1 MKKKI
6 LLFTLLTTSLLMT
19 GCDPTTSSSSSSSP
33 SESIQEVHVDSIK
46 ITNADVTMK
55 VGEVLTLNVNVLPN
69 NAVNKLVNFESS
81 DSSVASVDFNGKVT
95 ARKVGTCKIK
105 AISDDDSTK
114 FDEINIKVEEASF
127 TSLKVEFGDDVDIV
141 ETNNNKFYK
150 LVVGEAYHLNI
161 SVTPSGDK
169 LPELEAEFNLK
180 DYCSFDN
187 KTNTLTALKRT
198 DNVTVT
204 FKIKGTNIKQEF
216 NLKIINQGEKGI
228 DEVIN
233 KLNNSSKLESQ
244 KKVTHYDINYDFDV
258 VDLNLEN
265 RTHTIENTSFN
276 IYKNGGN
283 YFMLGDGSRQVTK
296 NNNTKTTDFTT
307 FKGIDGESYYEFQVD
322 DNGNHLSDTYRKT
335 ISSEDSKVTIS
346 TATAIKKSTIFTLN
360 SHDGLS
366 EIAKFQMNFLYENSY
381 PSTEGITIGSL
392 PMYFGGNA
400 LKNTTISEENNV
412 ISVDSY
418 FIEKRP
424 SSAALE
430 KGEVY
435 FNHGEYTFTNDI
447 LTSINV
453 TSKVYNNDSFD
464 FDNETLKENPET
476 VKTFKL
482 AYTQSFG
489 EYQSFNNEQYNPNKL
504 YFTDYTPILLDSN
517 KQVPLEYEIGKS
529 YDLSYTNPTPNMA
542 TASIDGL
549 KIMDNSNPSVAT
561 ISSDQK
567 SITINASGSTTL
579 GVYSTKN
586 NIKKE
591 IVVTVGKVEAEEIKI
606 LINNKEVSGTIEAKV
621 NEKIDNITFK
631 INPKEASQEVEVS
644 ISNGEGV
651 LTKNENGSYS
661 FMSTKEGQSTLL
673 VKAKGTNISSSIIFN
688 VTKEAEAT
696 TLIEKMM
703 KNTYT
708 CKERVLSG
716 GDDILSNK
724 LTFKSSS
731 KALFEVK
738 TASITYKI
746 SCNISIDETKSIVV
760 FTSFDISPKEELNT
774 YGEYYPIIELNKEF
788 KVLDNGAK
796 IQIVLY
802 NIWDNEKVNIKDYS
816 TNLAAYDF
824 VTE

>member
-464 FDNETLKENPET
+464 FNNETLKENPET

-517 KQVPLEYEIGKS
+517 KQVPVEYEIGKS
-529 YDLSYTNPTPNMA
+529 YDLSYINPTPNMA

-661 FMSTKEGQSTLL
+661 FMSTKEGQSTLF

-703 KNTYT
+703 KNTYECRELT
-708 CKERVLSG
+708 AEHYDNSLKITSSTTAVFNVNDSG
-716 GDDILSNK
+716 EIHKVNC
-724 LTFKSSS
+724 
-731 KALFEVK
+731 E
-738 TASITYKI
+738 
-746 SCNISIDETKSIVV
+746 IVV
-760 FTSFDISPKEELNT
+760 NENTKTIKFTKFTPVGLEYYEYTGACLPVIKTDCEYNITDESSFDINLLLIDPRDGFVCDYITESETITT
-774 YGEYYPIIELNKEF
+774 YHFISK
-788 KVLDNGAK
+788 
-796 IQIVLY
+796 
-802 NIWDNEKVNIKDYS
+802 
-816 TNLAAYDF
+816 
-824 VTE
+824 

>member
-447 LTSINV
+447 LTSISV

-464 FDNETLKENPET
+464 FNNETLKENPET

-517 KQVPLEYEIGKS
+517 KKVPLEYEIGKS

>member
-464 FDNETLKENPET
+464 FNNETLKENPET

-517 KQVPLEYEIGKS
+517 KQVPVEYEIGKS
-529 YDLSYTNPTPNMA
+529 YDLSYINPTPNMA

-661 FMSTKEGQSTLL
+661 FMSAKEGQSTLL

>member
-424 SSAALE
+424 SSSALE

-447 LTSINV
+447 LTSISV

-464 FDNETLKENPET
+464 FNNETLKENPNT
-476 VKTFKL
+476 IKVFKL
-482 AYTQSFG
+482 EYTQTFG
-489 EYQSFNNEQYNPNKL
+489 EYQPFNNEQYNPNKL

-517 KQVPLEYEIGKS
+517 KKVPLEYEIGKS

-606 LINNKEVSGTIEAKV
+606 LINNKEVSGTIEAKI
-621 NEKIDNITFK
+621 NKKIDNISFK
-631 INPKEASQEVEVS
+631 VNPNGASQDVDVS
-644 ISNGEGV
+644 ISDGEGI
-651 LTKNENGSYS
+651 LTPNENGTYS

-688 VTKEAEAT
+688 VTKEAEAN

-703 KNTYT
+703 KNTYE
-708 CKERVLSG
+708 CKDLTDFEYKHSLKITSSTTAVFTVIDALSSG
-716 GDDILSNK
+716 NY
-724 LTFKSSS
+724 
-731 KALFEVK
+731 VVN
-738 TASITYKI
+738 
-746 SCNISIDETKSIVV
+746 CNILINETNKTIE
-760 FTSFDISPKEELNT
+760 FTSFEPVSDDYTSLPMIPTNKSYKITDENSFEVNFVFESHGEIVDFIEESIEIHT
-774 YGEYYPIIELNKEF
+774 YHFN
-788 KVLDNGAK
+788 AK
-796 IQIVLY
+796 A
-802 NIWDNEKVNIKDYS
+802 E
-816 TNLAAYDF
+816 
-824 VTE
+824 

>member
-33 SESIQEVHVDSIK
+33 SESIQEIHVDSIK

-69 NAVNKLVNFESS
+69 NAVNRLVNFESS

-447 LTSINV
+447 LTSISV

-464 FDNETLKENPET
+464 FNNETLKENPET

-517 KQVPLEYEIGKS
+517 KQVPVEYEIGKS
-529 YDLSYTNPTPNMA
+529 YDLSYINPTPNMA

-631 INPKEASQEVEVS
+631 ISPKEASQEVEVS

-760 FTSFDISPKEELNT
+760 FTSFDIFPKEELNT

>member
-114 FDEINIKVEEASF
+114 FDEINIKVEKASF

-335 ISSEDSKVTIS
+335 IFSEDSKVTIS

-424 SSAALE
+424 SEAALE

-447 LTSINV
+447 LTSISV

-464 FDNETLKENPET
+464 FNNETLKENPET

-517 KQVPLEYEIGKS
+517 KKVPLEYEIGKS
-529 YDLSYTNPTPNMA
+529 YNLSYTNPTPNMA

-688 VTKEAEAT
+688 ATKEAEAT

>member
-1 MKKKI
+1 
-6 LLFTLLTTSLLMT
+6 
-19 GCDPTTSSSSSSSP
+19 
-33 SESIQEVHVDSIK
+33 
-46 ITNADVTMK
+46 
-55 VGEVLTLNVNVLPN
+55 
-69 NAVNKLVNFESS
+69 
-81 DSSVASVDFNGKVT
+81 
-95 ARKVGTCKIK
+95 
-105 AISDDDSTK
+105 
-114 FDEINIKVEEASF
+114 
-127 TSLKVEFGDDVDIV
+127 
-141 ETNNNKFYK
+141 
-150 LVVGEAYHLNI
+150 
-161 SVTPSGDK
+161 
-169 LPELEAEFNLK
+169 
-180 DYCSFDN
+180 
-187 KTNTLTALKRT
+187 
-198 DNVTVT
+198 
-204 FKIKGTNIKQEF
+204 
-216 NLKIINQGEKGI
+216 
-228 DEVIN
+228 
-233 KLNNSSKLESQ
+233 
-244 KKVTHYDINYDFDV
+244 
-258 VDLNLEN
+258 
-265 RTHTIENTSFN
+265 
-276 IYKNGGN
+276 
-283 YFMLGDGSRQVTK
+283 MLGDGSRQVTK

-464 FDNETLKENPET
+464 FNNETLKENPET

-517 KQVPLEYEIGKS
+517 KQVPVEYEIGKS
-529 YDLSYTNPTPNMA
+529 YDLSYINPTPNMA

-688 VTKEAEAT
+688 ATKEAEAT

>member
-127 TSLKVEFGDDVDIV
+127 TSLKVEFDDDVDIV

-244 KKVTHYDINYDFDV
+244 KKITHYDINYDFDV

-392 PMYFGGNA
+392 PMYFGGKA

-447 LTSINV
+447 LTSISV

-464 FDNETLKENPET
+464 FNNETLKENPET

-489 EYQSFNNEQYNPNKL
+489 KYQSFNNEQYNPNKL

-517 KQVPLEYEIGKS
+517 KKVPLEYEIGKS

-621 NEKIDNITFK
+621 NEKIDNISFK
-631 INPKEASQEVEVS
+631 VNPNGASQDVDVS
-644 ISNGEGV
+644 ISDGEGI
-651 LTKNENGSYS
+651 LTPNENGTYS

-673 VKAKGTNISSSIIFN
+673 VKARGTNISSSIIFN
-688 VTKEAEAT
+688 VTKEAEAN

-703 KNTYT
+703 KNTYE
-708 CKERVLSG
+708 CKDLTDFEYKHSLKITSSTTAVFTVIDALSSG
-716 GDDILSNK
+716 NY
-724 LTFKSSS
+724 
-731 KALFEVK
+731 VVN
-738 TASITYKI
+738 
-746 SCNISIDETKSIVV
+746 CNILINETNKTIE
-760 FTSFDISPKEELNT
+760 FTSFDPVSDDYTSLPMIPTNKSYKITDENSFEVNFVFESHGEIVDFIEESIEIHT
-774 YGEYYPIIELNKEF
+774 YHFN
-788 KVLDNGAK
+788 AK
-796 IQIVLY
+796 A
-802 NIWDNEKVNIKDYS
+802 E
-816 TNLAAYDF
+816 
-824 VTE
+824 

>member
-1 MKKKI
+1 MKNK
-6 LLFTLLTTSLLMT
+6 LLLTLLVAPLLLT
-19 GCDPTTSSSSSSSP
+19 GCNPTTNTSSNTSQN
-33 SESIQEVHVDSIK
+33 ESIQEIHVDSID
-46 ITNADVTMK
+46 ITNNDITMK
-55 VGEVLTLNVNVLPN
+55 IGEVLTLNVNVLPN
-69 NAVNKLVNFESS
+69 NAVNKLVNYESS
-81 DSSVASVDFNGKVT
+81 DSTVASVDFNGKVT
-95 ARKVGTCKIK
+95 ARKVGNCKIK
-105 AISDDDSTK
+105 AISDDDPSK
-114 FDEINIKVEEASF
+114 FDEINIKVEEAAF
-127 TSLKVEFGDDVDIV
+127 TSLKVEFGNDVEVV
-141 ETNNNKFYK
+141 ETPNNKFYK
-150 LVVGEAYHLNI
+150 LIVGETYPLNV
-161 SVTPSGDK
+161 SVTPNSDK
-169 LPELEAEFNLK
+169 LPELEAVFNLK

-187 KTNTLTALKRT
+187 KNNTLTALKRT
-198 DNVTVT
+198 DNITVS
-204 FKIKGTNIKQEF
+204 FKIKGTNIKQDY
-216 NLKIINQGEKGI
+216 NLRIINKGEKDI
-228 DEVIN
+228 AEVI
-233 KLNNSSKLESQ
+233 KKIDKSSELENQ
-244 KKVTHYDINYDFDV
+244 KHVTNYNISYDSDV

-265 RTHTIENTSFN
+265 RTHTVENTSHN

-283 YFMLGDGSRQVTK
+283 YFMLGKGTKKVTK
-296 NNNTKTTDFTT
+296 NNNTKTTDFTS
-307 FKGIDGESYYEFQVD
+307 FKGMDGESYYEFKVD
-322 DNGNHLSDTYRKT
+322 NNGNHLSDTYRKT

-360 SHDGLS
+360 SHNGLS

-392 PMYFGGNA
+392 PMYFGGKA

-424 SSAALE
+424 SSSALE

-464 FDNETLKENPET
+464 FNNETLKENPNT
-476 VKTFKL
+476 IKVFKL
-482 AYTQSFG
+482 EYTQTFG
-489 EYQSFNNEQYNPNKL
+489 EYQPFNNEQYNPNKL

-517 KQVPLEYEIGKS
+517 KQVPVEYEIGKS
-529 YDLSYTNPTPNMA
+529 YDLSYINPTPNMA

-621 NEKIDNITFK
+621 NEKIDNISFK
-631 INPKEASQEVEVS
+631 VNPNGASQDVDVS
-644 ISNGEGV
+644 ISDGEGI
-651 LTKNENGSYS
+651 LTPNENGTYS
-661 FMSTKEGQSTLL
+661 FMSAKEGQSTLL

-708 CKERVLSG
+708 CQERVLSG

>member
-464 FDNETLKENPET
+464 FNNETLKENPET

-517 KQVPLEYEIGKS
+517 KQVPVEYEIGKS
-529 YDLSYTNPTPNMA
+529 YDLSYINPTPNMA

-631 INPKEASQEVEVS
+631 VNPKEASQEVEVS

-661 FMSTKEGQSTLL
+661 FMSAKEGQSTLL

>member
-81 DSSVASVDFNGKVT
+81 DSTVASVDFNGKVT
-95 ARKVGTCKIK
+95 ARKVGNCKIK
-105 AISDDDSTK
+105 AISDDDPSK
-114 FDEINIKVEEASF
+114 FDEINIKVEEATF
-127 TSLKVEFGDDVDIV
+127 TSLKVEFGNDVEVV
-141 ETNNNKFYK
+141 ETPNNKFYK
-150 LVVGEAYHLNI
+150 LVVGEAYHLNV
-161 SVTPSGDK
+161 SVTPNSDK
-169 LPELEAEFNLK
+169 LPELEAVFNLK

-187 KTNTLTALKRT
+187 KNNTLTALKRT
-198 DNVTVT
+198 DNITVS
-204 FKIKGTNIKQEF
+204 FKIKGTNIKQDY
-216 NLKIINQGEKGI
+216 NLRIINKGEKDI
-228 DEVIN
+228 AEVIKKIN
-233 KLNNSSKLESQ
+233 KSSELENQ
-244 KKVTHYDINYDFDV
+244 KHVTNYNISYDSDV

-392 PMYFGGNA
+392 PMYFGGKA

-418 FIEKRP
+418 FIEKGP

-447 LTSINV
+447 LTSISV

-464 FDNETLKENPET
+464 FNNETLKENPET

-489 EYQSFNNEQYNPNKL
+489 KYQSFNNEQYNPNKL

-517 KQVPLEYEIGKS
+517 KKVPLEYEIGKS

-621 NEKIDNITFK
+621 NEKIDNISFK
-631 INPKEASQEVEVS
+631 VNPNGASQDVDVS
-644 ISNGEGV
+644 ISDGEGI
-651 LTKNENGSYS
+651 LTPNENGTYS

-673 VKAKGTNISSSIIFN
+673 VKARGTNISSSIIFN
-688 VTKEAEAT
+688 VTKEAEAN

-703 KNTYT
+703 KNTYE
-708 CKERVLSG
+708 CKDLTDFEYKHSLKITSSTTAVFTVIDALSSG
-716 GDDILSNK
+716 NY
-724 LTFKSSS
+724 
-731 KALFEVK
+731 VVN
-738 TASITYKI
+738 
-746 SCNISIDETKSIVV
+746 CNILINETNKTIE
-760 FTSFDISPKEELNT
+760 FTSFDPVSDDYTSLPMIPTNKSYKITDENSFEVNFVFESHGEIVDFIEESIEIHT
-774 YGEYYPIIELNKEF
+774 YHFN
-788 KVLDNGAK
+788 AK
-796 IQIVLY
+796 A
-802 NIWDNEKVNIKDYS
+802 E
-816 TNLAAYDF
+816 
-824 VTE
+824 

>member
-6 LLFTLLTTSLLMT
+6 LLFTLLATSFLMT
-19 GCDPTTSSSSSSSP
+19 GCNPTISSTSSSSNQSDTP
-33 SESIQEVHVDSIK
+33 QEVHVDSIK
-46 ITNADVTMK
+46 IINADATMK

-69 NAVNKLVNFESS
+69 NAVNKLINFESS

-114 FDEINIKVEEASF
+114 FDEINIKVEAAAF
-127 TSLKVEFGDDVDIV
+127 TSLKVEFGDNVDIV

-150 LVVGEAYHLNI
+150 LVVGETYPLNV
-161 SVTPSGDK
+161 SVTPNSDK

-180 DYCSFDN
+180 DYCSFDD

-216 NLKIINQGEKGI
+216 NLRIINQGEKGI

-265 RTHTIENTSFN
+265 RTHTIENTSFDV
-276 IYKNGGN
+276 YKNGGN
-283 YFMLGDGSRQVTK
+283 YFMLGDGSKQVTK

-322 DNGNHLSDTYRKT
+322 DNGNHLSDAYRRT
-335 ISSEDSKVTIS
+335 ITSEDSKVTIS
-346 TATAIKKSTIFTLN
+346 TATAIKNSTIFSMN

-366 EIAKFQMNFLYENSY
+366 KIAKFQMNYLYENSY
-381 PSTEGITIGSL
+381 PSTEGITIGSIPL
-392 PMYFGGNA
+392 YFGGNA

-424 SSAALE
+424 SAAAQE

-447 LTSINV
+447 LTSISV
-453 TSKVYNNDSFD
+453 TSKVYNNDSYD
-464 FDNETLKENPET
+464 FNNETLKENPKT
-476 VKTFKL
+476 IKTFKL
-482 AYTQSFG
+482 AYSQSFG
-489 EYQSFNNEQYNPNKL
+489 EYQSYTNEQYNPNKL
-504 YFTDYTPILLDSN
+504 YFTDYNPILLDSN
-517 KQVPLEYEIGKS
+517 KKVPLEYEIGKS

-567 SITINASGSTTL
+567 SIIINATGSTTL
-579 GVYSTKN
+579 GIYSTKN

-591 IVVTVGKVEAEEIKI
+591 IVVTVGKVDAEEVKI
-606 LINNKEVSGTIEAKV
+606 LINNKEVNGTIEAKV
-621 NEKIDNITFK
+621 NEKIDNISFK
-631 INPKEASQEVEVS
+631 VNPNGASQDVDVS
-644 ISNGEGV
+644 ITNGEGI
-651 LTKNENGSYS
+651 LTPNENGTYS

-673 VKAKGTNISSSIIFN
+673 AKARGTNISSSIIFN
-688 VTKEAEAT
+688 VTKEAEAN

-703 KNTYT
+703 KNTYECGELT
-708 CKERVLSG
+708 NYGYENSLKITSSTTAVFTVNDSG
-716 GDDILSNK
+716 ENYKVNCEIVVNENNK
-724 LTFKSSS
+724 TIKFTNFTPVGLDYDEYTGSYLPVIKTD
-731 KALFEVK
+731 FE
-738 TASITYKI
+738 YKI
-746 SCNISIDETKSIVV
+746 SDEN
-760 FTSFDISPKEELNT
+760 SFDI
-774 YGEYYPIIELNKEF
+774 
-788 KVLDNGAK
+788 
-796 IQIVLY
+796 
-802 NIWDNEKVNIKDYS
+802 
-816 TNLAAYDF
+816 NLLLIDPRDDF
-824 VTE
+824 VSDYITENETLTTYHFTSK

>member
-19 GCDPTTSSSSSSSP
+19 GCDPNTSSSSSSSP

-150 LVVGEAYHLNI
+150 LVVGEAYPLNI

-346 TATAIKKSTIFTLN
+346 TATAIEKSTTFSMN

-464 FDNETLKENPET
+464 FNNETLKENPET

-517 KQVPLEYEIGKS
+517 KQVPVEYEIGKS
-529 YDLSYTNPTPNMA
+529 YDLSYINPTPNMA

>member
-1 MKKKI
+1 MK
-6 LLFTLLTTSLLMT
+6 
-19 GCDPTTSSSSSSSP
+19 
-33 SESIQEVHVDSIK
+33 
-46 ITNADVTMK
+46 
-55 VGEVLTLNVNVLPN
+55 
-69 NAVNKLVNFESS
+69 
-81 DSSVASVDFNGKVT
+81 
-95 ARKVGTCKIK
+95 
-105 AISDDDSTK
+105 
-114 FDEINIKVEEASF
+114 
-127 TSLKVEFGDDVDIV
+127 
-141 ETNNNKFYK
+141 
-150 LVVGEAYHLNI
+150 
-161 SVTPSGDK
+161 
-169 LPELEAEFNLK
+169 
-180 DYCSFDN
+180 
-187 KTNTLTALKRT
+187 
-198 DNVTVT
+198 
-204 FKIKGTNIKQEF
+204 
-216 NLKIINQGEKGI
+216 
-228 DEVIN
+228 
-233 KLNNSSKLESQ
+233 
-244 KKVTHYDINYDFDV
+244 
-258 VDLNLEN
+258 
-265 RTHTIENTSFN
+265 
-276 IYKNGGN
+276 
-283 YFMLGDGSRQVTK
+283 
-296 NNNTKTTDFTT
+296 
-307 FKGIDGESYYEFQVD
+307 
-322 DNGNHLSDTYRKT
+322 
-335 ISSEDSKVTIS
+335 
-346 TATAIKKSTIFTLN
+346 
-360 SHDGLS
+360 
-366 EIAKFQMNFLYENSY
+366 
-381 PSTEGITIGSL
+381 
-392 PMYFGGNA
+392 
-400 LKNTTISEENNV
+400 
-412 ISVDSY
+412 
-418 FIEKRP
+418 KRP

-464 FDNETLKENPET
+464 FNNETLKENPET

-517 KQVPLEYEIGKS
+517 KQVPVEYEIGKS
-529 YDLSYTNPTPNMA
+529 YDLSYINPTPNMA

-688 VTKEAEAT
+688 ATKEAEAT

>member
-55 VGEVLTLNVNVLPN
+55 IGEVLTLNVNVLPN
-69 NAVNKLVNFESS
+69 NAVNKLVNYESS
-81 DSSVASVDFNGKVT
+81 DSTVASVDFNGKVT
-95 ARKVGTCKIK
+95 ARKVGNCKIK
-105 AISDDDSTK
+105 AISDDDPSK
-114 FDEINIKVEEASF
+114 FDEINIKVEEATF
-127 TSLKVEFGDDVDIV
+127 TSLKVEFGNDVDIV

-150 LVVGEAYHLNI
+150 LIVGETYPLNV
-161 SVTPSGDK
+161 SVTPNSDK
-169 LPELEAEFNLK
+169 LPEIEAEFNLN

-187 KTNTLTALKRT
+187 KNNTLTALKRT
-198 DNVTVT
+198 DNITVT
-204 FKIKGTNIKQEF
+204 FKIKGTNVKQEY
-216 NLKIINQGEKGI
+216 NLRIINKGEKDI
-228 DEVIN
+228 AEVIK
-233 KLNNSSKLESQ
+233 KLNKSSELENQ
-244 KKVTHYDINYDFDV
+244 KHVTNYNINYDSDV

-265 RTHTIENTSFN
+265 RTKTIENTSYN

-283 YFMLGDGSRQVTK
+283 YFMLGEGTKKVTK
-296 NNNTKTTDFTT
+296 NNNTKTTDFTS
-307 FKGIDGESYYEFQVD
+307 FKGMDGESYYEFKVD
-322 DNGNHLSDTYRKT
+322 NNGNHLSDTYRKA

-447 LTSINV
+447 LTSISV

-464 FDNETLKENPET
+464 FNNETLKENPET

-517 KQVPLEYEIGKS
+517 KKVPLEYEIGKS

-567 SITINASGSTTL
+567 SIKINASGTTTL

-591 IVVTVGKVEAEEIKI
+591 IVVSVGKVEAEEIKI
-606 LINNKEVSGTIEAKV
+606 LINNKEVSGTIEAKI
-621 NEKIDNITFK
+621 NKKIDNISFK
-631 INPKEASQEVEVS
+631 VNPNGASQDVDVS
-644 ISNGEGV
+644 ISDGEGI
-651 LTKNENGSYS
+651 LTPNENGTYS

-673 VKAKGTNISSSIIFN
+673 VKARGTNISSSIIFN
-688 VTKEAEAT
+688 VTKEAEAN

-731 KALFEVK
+731 KALFEVETK
-738 TASITYKI
+738 SITYKI

-760 FTSFDISPKEELNT
+760 FTSFDISPEEELNI

-802 NIWDNEKVNIKDYS
+802 NLWDGEKVDIKNNS